1 MVLLMK
7 TNTSPV
13 LPGEVQ
19 EYVHL
24 QRQIH
29 DALRKEHPEWV
40 EPNGESPMCDFYEA
54 RLTEQLETFTR
65 RGSNARKEDFPS
77 Q

>member
-29 DALRKEHPEWV
+29 HALRKEHPEWV

-54 RLTEQLETFTR
+54 RLTEQLDFFTR
-65 RGSNARKEDFPS
+65 RGSNAGKGDFPS

>member
-29 DALRKEHPEWV
+29 DALCKEHPEWV
-40 EPNGESPMCDFYEA
+40 DPNGESPIWGSYQA
-54 RLTEQLETFTR
+54 RLAEQLETFTR
-65 RGSNARKEDFPS
+65 RGSNVRKEDFPS

>member
-24 QRQIH
+24 RRQIH
-29 DALRKEHPEWV
+29 DALRKEHREWV
-40 EPNGESPMCDFYEA
+40 EPNGESPMCDSYEA
-54 RLTEQLETFTR
+54 RLTEQLDTFTR
-65 RGSNARKEDFPS
+65 RGSNSRKGDFPS

>member
-1 MVLLMK
+1 MVVLMK

-13 LPGEVQ
+13 LPGEIS

-24 QRQIH
+24 QRQIQH
-29 DALRKEHPEWV
+29 ALRGKHPESV
-40 EPNGESPMCDFYEA
+40 EPNGESPMCDSYEA
-54 RLTEQLETFTR
+54 RLTKQLDTFTR
-65 RGSNARKEDFPS
+65 SGSNAKKADFPS

>member
-13 LPGEVQ
+13 LLGEVQ

-40 EPNGESPMCDFYEA
+40 EPNGESPMCDSYEA
-54 RLTEQLETFTR
+54 RLTEQLDTFTR
-65 RGSNARKEDFPS
+65 RGSNARKGDFPS

>member
-13 LPGEVQ
+13 LPGEAQ

-65 RGSNARKEDFPS
+65 RGSNARKGDFPS

>member
-40 EPNGESPMCDFYEA
+40 EPNGESPMCDSYEA
-54 RLTEQLETFTR
+54 RLAEQLDTFTR
-65 RGSNARKEDFPS
+65 RGSNAGKGDFPC

>member
-19 EYVHL
+19 EYVQL

-29 DALRKEHPEWV
+29 AALRKEHPEWV
-40 EPNGESPMCDFYEA
+40 EPNGESPMCDSYEA
-54 RLTEQLETFTR
+54 RLTEQLDTFTR

>member
-1 MVLLMK
+1 MVLLVK

-13 LPGEVQ
+13 LPGN
-19 EYVHL
+19 VHEHVRL

-40 EPNGESPMCDFYEA
+40 EPHGESSMCDSYEA
-54 RLTEQLETFTR
+54 RLAEQLNTFTR
-65 RGSNARKEDFPS
+65 RESNAGKGDFPS
-77 Q
+77 L

>member
-13 LPGEVQ
+13 LPGEIQ

-40 EPNGESPMCDFYEA
+40 EPNGESSMCLMEELDA
-54 RLTEQLETFTR
+54 LTR
-65 RGSNARKEDFPS
+65 RGSNARKGDFPR